1 LPDVTL
7 PLAVILLYAAGL
19 AALGLYLSRRLQGAD
34 GFFVANRKLS
44 SPLLFSTFLAA
55 NLGAGTT
62 VGAAQFGYE
71 RGLGAWW
78 WVGSAG
84 IGSLLLAFIVGP
96 RIYRLASR
104 YNLYTVGDYLELR
117 YNRAARLS
125 TAAFLWI
132 GSLAIL
138 AGQLIAMGLVL
149 EVVSGLPHVYGV
161 VLGGVIVTCYFAAG
175 GLFSSAWINLV
186 QVCVKAVGFAFAV
199 PWALNGVGG
208 FSGLADRVRAIA
220 PEPESYLS
228 ITGIGTSGILAYA
241 AVLIPSFIVSPGL
254 IQKLFGAR
262 DESTV
267 RRGVGLQGL
276 LLLGYA
282 FLPVLLGMVAFVT
295 WPDLENPGLALPKL
309 LAEGMPAALG
319 ALMLAAVFSA
329 EISSAD
335 AVLFM
340 LSTSVARDLGPALLG
355 PSPDDKRLLGLARSA
370 ALVAGVLGVVVALYL
385 DSILAALMIFYS
397 LLTVTLFV
405 PLLAGLFAKRPGPRA
420 ALAAM
425 AAGAPTL
432 LAVQWA
438 TGGQGWLSL
447 TPSIIAIAVAGL
459 FFVLFSRE
467 REPE

>member
-1 LPDVTL
+1 VSLS
-7 PLAVILLYAAGL
+7 LAVILLYSAGL
-19 AALGLYLSRRLQGAD
+19 AALGFFLSRRLQGVD

-44 SPLLFSTFLAA
+44 TPLLFSTFLAA

-84 IGSLLLAFIVGP
+84 LGSLVLAFFVGP

-161 VLGGVIVTCYFAAG
+161 VLGGVIVTGYFTAG
-175 GLFSSAWINLV
+175 GLFSSAWINLF
-186 QVCVKAVGFAFAV
+186 QVAVKAVGFAVAV
-199 PWALNGVGG
+199 PWALGGVGG
-208 FSGLADRVRAIA
+208 VAGLAERVRALA
-220 PEPESYLS
+220 PEPDSYLS
-228 ITGIGTSGILAYA
+228 ITGIGASGILTYA
-241 AVLIPSFIVSPGL
+241 AILIPSFIVSPGL

-276 LLLGYA
+276 VLLFYA
-282 FLPVLLGMVAFVT
+282 CMPVLLGMVAFVT
-295 WPDLENPGLALPKL
+295 WPNLDNPGLALPKL

-319 ALMLAAVFSA
+319 AIMLAAVFSA

-340 LSTSVARDLGPALLG
+340 LSTSVARDLGPVLIG
-355 PSPDDKRLLGLARSA
+355 DEPDDRRLLRLARIA
-370 ALVAGVLGVVVALYL
+370 AVAAGVLGVLVALYL

-405 PLLAGLFAKRPGPRA
+405 PLLAGLFADRPGPRA

-432 LAVQWA
+432 LALHWA
-438 TGGQGWLSL
+438 TDGAGIFFV
-447 TPSIIAIAVAGL
+447 TPTLGAILVAAL
-459 FFVLFSRE
+459 FYVLFSGQSD
-467 REPE
+467 

>member
-1 LPDVTL
+1 MSLSLV
-7 PLAVILLYAAGL
+7 VILLYSAAL
-19 AALGLYLSRRLQGAD
+19 AALGFFLSRRLQGAD
-34 GFFVANRKLS
+34 GFFVANRNLS
-44 SPLLFSTFLAA
+44 IPLLFSTFLAA

-84 IGSLLLAFIVGP
+84 LGSLVLALLVGP
-96 RIYRLASR
+96 RIYSLASR

-161 VLGGVIVTCYFAAG
+161 VLGGVIVTGYFTAG
-175 GLFSSAWINLV
+175 GLFSSAWINLL
-186 QVCVKAVGFAFAV
+186 QVTVKAVGFTVAV
-199 PWALNGVGG
+199 PWALGGIGGVA
-208 FSGLADRVRAIA
+208 GLAERVRALA
-220 PEPESYLS
+220 PEPDSYLS
-228 ITGIGTSGILAYA
+228 ITGIGASGILTYA
-241 AVLIPSFIVSPGL
+241 AILIPSFIVSPGL

-276 LLLGYA
+276 VLLLYS
-282 FLPVLLGMVAFVT
+282 FMPVLLGMVAFVT
-295 WPDLENPGLALPKL
+295 WPDLDNPGLALPKL
-309 LAEGMPAALG
+309 LSEGMPAALG
-319 ALMLAAVFSA
+319 AIMLAAVFSA

-340 LSTSVARDLGPALLG
+340 LSTSVARDLGPVLIG
-355 PSPDDKRLLGLARSA
+355 DDLDDRRLLRLARVA
-370 ALVAGVLGVVVALYL
+370 AVAAGALGVVVALYL

-405 PLLAGLFAKRPGPRA
+405 PLLAGLFADRPGPRA

-425 AAGAPTL
+425 ASGAPTL
-432 LAVQWA
+432 MALHWA
-438 TGGQGWLSL
+438 TDGAGIFFV
-447 TPSIIAIAVAGL
+447 TPTLGAILVAGL
-459 FFVLFSRE
+459 FYALFSAQSD
-467 REPE
+467 